1 MRHIESKAD
10 EYVEDLRRFCQQPS
24 VSAQGLGIKEC
35 ADLLR
40 EMMEEAGISARVY
53 PVEDGNPVVLGEVC
67 GGGKERGCIGFYNHY
82 DVQPPE
88 PLELWESPPF
98 EAAVRDGKIYAR
110 GASDNKG
117 SLIARIEAVKAVRE
131 VLGEVP
137 INLKFMVE
145 GEEEIGSPHLPNF
158 VRKYAHLLKADGY
171 VWEGDGVD
179 EKDRPS
185 ITLGAKGIIYV
196 EFKVKGAGRDA
207 HSSWAPLIPNPAW
220 RLVWALST
228 IKGPDEKI
236 KIPGWYDDVVEPSDV
251 EENLLAEMPFEEESK
266 KREFGLKEFLGGLKG
281 LEALKALYFST
292 TSTICGLDAGYKGPG
307 SKTVLP
313 CEASAKMDFRLVE
326 RQRPEK
332 LLRMLREH
340 LNKKGF
346 SDVEIIIHGAYEPAK
361 TPPTDPFAR
370 YFIETVERVYGS
382 KPVVVPTTAGSS
394 PIYTIRNWMGIPV
407 VSGGGVGYPQDK
419 IHAPNENI
427 RIRDYIRSIKFVA
440 TLITTYKPEKLRETP

>member
-1 MRHIESKAD
+1 M
-10 EYVEDLRRFCQQPS
+10 
-24 VSAQGLGIKEC
+24 
-35 ADLLR
+35 
-40 EMMEEAGISARVY
+40 
-53 PVEDGNPVVLGEVC
+53 
-67 GGGKERGCIGFYNHY
+67 
-82 DVQPPE
+82 
-88 PLELWESPPF
+88 
-98 EAAVRDGKIYAR
+98 
-110 GASDNKG
+110 
-117 SLIARIEAVKAVRE
+117 
-131 VLGEVP
+131 
-137 INLKFMVE
+137 
-145 GEEEIGSPHLPNF
+145 
-158 VRKYAHLLKADGY
+158 
-171 VWEGDGVD
+171 
-179 EKDRPS
+179 
-185 ITLGAKGIIYV
+185 
-196 EFKVKGAGRDA
+196 
-207 HSSWAPLIPNPAW
+207 
-220 RLVWALST
+220 
-228 IKGPDEKI
+228 KGPDEKI
-236 KIPGWYDDVVEPSDV
+236 KIPGWYDDVVEPSEI
-251 EENLLAEMPFEEESK
+251 EENLLAEMPFEEEAK

-281 LEALKALYFST
+281 LEALKTLYFST

-332 LLRMLREH
+332 LLRMLREY

-440 TLITTYKPEKLRETP
+440 TLITTYKPEKLRETPQEP